1 MHAKGAGA
9 HGYVEVTKDVSKW
22 TKAKFLDSVGKRTP
36 MFARFSTVAGEKG
49 AADTERDPRGF
60 ALKFYTE
67 EGNYDMVGNNTPIF
81 FIRDPMKFPDFIH
94 SQKKCPQTNIRDP
107 NTAWDFWSLV
117 PESYHQV
124 TILMS
129 DRGTPYG
136 HRHMNG
142 YSSHTY
148 KWINAKNEVFYVK
161 YHFKTDAGIKN
172 FTGDEAAEM
181 TKNDPE
187 FATRDLFDHI
197 AKGGVA
203 SWTWCI
209 QIMPEA

>member
-9 HGYVEVTKDVSKW
+9 HGYVEVTADVTKW
-22 TKAKFLDSVGKRTP
+22 TKAKFLDTVGKRTP
-36 MFARFSTVAGEKG
+36 MFARFSTVAGERG

-94 SQKKCPQTNIRDP
+94 SQKKCPQTNIRDA

-129 DRGTPYG
+129 ERGTPYG
-136 HRHMNG
+136 YRHMNG

-148 KWINAKNEVFYVK
+148 KWINDKGEVFYVK
-161 YHFKTDAGIKN
+161 YHYKTDAGIKN

-181 TKNDPE
+181 TKKDPD
-187 FATRDLFDHI
+187 FSTRDLFDHI
-197 AKGGVA
+197 AKGNVA

-209 QIMPEA
+209 